1 MARAEDW
8 RWGSLW
14 RWLQPAEPA
23 PALLSAWPIVRLPNW
38 VEKVH
43 EPLME
48 RELAAVRR
56 FAQRNRP
63 QGEPSWV
70 ESTAQ
75 RLGLASTLRPRGR
88 PQVRFLEEFANNE
101 S

>member
-1 MARAEDW
+1 MALAAE
-8 RWGSLW
+8 
-14 RWLQPAEPA
+14 AA
-23 PALLSAWPIVRLPNW
+23 PALLSAWPIPRLPNW
-38 VEKVH
+38 VEKVN
-43 EPLME
+43 EPLTE

-56 FAQRNRP
+56 SAERGHLL
-63 QGEPSWV
+63 GEPSRV

-75 RLGLASTLRPRGR
+75 RLGLASTLHPRGR